1 MARPRQFDEDSVL
14 EAAGEIFWSKGYE
27 ATSTRDLTDR
37 MGLTHA
43 SLYNAFGDK
52 RRLYLKVLKHYLDRN
67 LRSRIAR
74 MEAAYSP
81 GLTIVGYFQEV
92 VERSLA
98 DTEHRG
104 CMLVNTVLEARSDDP
119 EMRRVV
125 ADETAEIEAFFL
137 RSVVAAQASGEIP
150 ANLPPDDIAKLLLSV
165 QFGLRALVR
174 VRPERELL
182 NGILRPAMAMLTLPW
197 PLPESRPDG

>member
-74 MEAAYSP
+74 MEVAYSP

-125 ADETAEIEAFFL
+125 ADDTAEIEAFFL

-197 PLPESRPDG
+197 PLPERRPDG